1 MAFPLLNGMF
11 VIDPGYLLI
20 SEKLVSKL
28 RREQFVELA
37 DLVFD
42 YLKGF
47 IGGRIPNFNTLMVT
61 FWSLLPRRKFL

>member
-1 MAFPLLNGMF
+1 MLSFGSSFSPAMAFPLLNGIF

-42 YLKGF
+42 NLKG
-47 IGGRIPNFNTLMVT
+47 
-61 FWSLLPRRKFL
+61 